1 MAQHYEQGAQP
12 VPQWWKRYGSP
23 ELDALVEEGLA
34 KNPDLAATG
43 RSLAAAREQLRGQ
56 INSSLMPSVDAGG
69 EVSRKRALT
78 MPGLP
83 DPTKL
88 HNIYTGQIQ
97 ARYEVDIFGAARF
110 ANEAESARVE
120 QRASSWTRR
129 AARWP
134 PTSSPAPS
142 VRPRWPSGSR

>member
-1 MAQHYEQGAQP
+1 
-12 VPQWWKRYGSP
+12 
-23 ELDALVEEGLA
+23 
-34 KNPDLAATG
+34 
-43 RSLAAAREQLRGQ
+43 
-56 INSSLMPSVDAGG
+56 MPSVDAGG

-88 HNIYTGQIQ
+88 YNIYTGQIQ

-120 QRASSWTRR
+120 QRAFQLDSAR
-129 AARWP
+129 ARWP

>member
-1 MAQHYEQGAQP
+1 
-12 VPQWWKRYGSP
+12 
-23 ELDALVEEGLA
+23 
-34 KNPDLAATG
+34 
-43 RSLAAAREQLRGQ
+43 
-56 INSSLMPSVDAGG
+56 MPSVDAGG

-88 HNIYTGQIQ
+88 YNVYTGQIQ
-97 ARYEVDIFGAARF
+97 ARYEVDIFGARASPTRPR
-110 ANEAESARVE
+110 ALASSSAL
-120 QRASSWTRR
+120 SSWTRR

-142 VRPRWPSGSR
+142 ARPRWPSGSR

>member
-1 MAQHYEQGAQP
+1 MQPLPAAGTAQGVAQHYEQGAQP

-69 EVSRKRALT
+69 GSRA
-78 MPGLP
+78 
-83 DPTKL
+83 
-88 HNIYTGQIQ
+88 
-97 ARYEVDIFGAARF
+97 
-110 ANEAESARVE
+110 SAR
-120 QRASSWTRR
+120 
-129 AARWP
+129 
-134 PTSSPAPS
+134 
-142 VRPRWPSGSR
+142 